1 MTINE
6 DSSSDGIA
14 PTIQAVRRDALPLM
28 GNAIFTLVFDDLL
41 QRIRRGD
48 WLPGERLPS
57 ITQLARSFAVSPASV
72 REALRSLQ
80 SIGLVHIQHGRG
92 VFVAHIVQPPGLLD
106 QLGDFDLGVLVAL
119 AETRRIFEPELAAL
133 AAERGTSEELQ
144 EILALAQQ
152 MEQRVQE
159 QQDFSDPDLLF
170 HRRIAQAA
178 HNVILERMME
188 SVHDLIAESRKV
200 TMREPGMT
208 PRAVRY
214 HLLIAETI
222 RERNGA
228 QARLLMLAHMN
239 DILSSLLA
247 TDVKG

>member
-1 MTINE
+1 MTIKV
-6 DSSSDGIA
+6 DSSIEGVA
-14 PTIQAVRRDALPLM
+14 PAVEAVRRDPPSS
-28 GNAIFTLVFDDLL
+28 GSAIFQLIFDDLS

-57 ITQLARSFAVSPASV
+57 ILQLARSFAVSPASV

-80 SIGLVHIQHGRG
+80 SIGLVRIQHGRG
-92 VFVAHIVQPPGLLD
+92 VFVSHTVQPPGMAE
-106 QLGDFDLGVLVAL
+106 QIGDFDLGVLVAL
-119 AETRRIFEPELAAL
+119 AETRRILEPELVAL
-133 AAERGTSEELQ
+133 AAERGTADELQ

-152 MEQRVQE
+152 MERHVQQ
-159 QQDFSDPDLLF
+159 QQDFGDPDLLF

-178 HNVILERMME
+178 HNAILERMME

-214 HLLIAETI
+214 HLMIAETL
-222 RERNGA
+222 RERNAGT
-228 QARLLMLAHMN
+228 ARLLMLAHMN

-247 TDVKG
+247 ADVKG